1 MARIKSILLLIIMG
15 IILFPWQMI
24 CLAHPFG
31 HAHHHHHHEG
41 PSPCEIRRIVLQ
53 QPGEHLLPPMECE
66 HISDATDDYN
76 QTQVERIVPTVQLIA
91 VAAVVFD
98 LVGFEITEQPF
109 LLPIDPKCRS
119 ATLLSDSPL
128 RGPPLV

>member
-1 MARIKSILLLIIMG
+1 MTIL
-15 IILFPWQMI
+15 PWQAM
-24 CLAHPFG
+24 CVAHPFG
-31 HAHHHHHHEG
+31 HDHQEHDG
-41 PSPCEIRRIVLQ
+41 PSLCEIHRMVAQ
-53 QPGEHLLPPMECE
+53 QPGEHLLPPMDCE

-76 QTQVERIVPTVQLIA
+76 QTQVERTVPTVQLIA

-98 LVGFEITEQPF
+98 LVSFEITEQPF
-109 LLPIDPKCRS
+109 LLPPDPNCRS